1 MSTRLAAARLA
12 GAAAVLAAAWQPA
25 QAAAAGSRY
34 LELAADRVVEAAP
47 ALLLETTLDM
57 PRAAWIYLQSDGVH
71 APVDATQA
79 NAYITVDG
87 RLASNDS
94 IIDWRGSRAP
104 NQHAFNAIGAV
115 RAGPG
120 RVHIALR
127 ARTAGGK
134 ALVKAGA
141 NLSILAEPAARVVE
155 MRMDEASPWLDFD
168 TRDTPEGTPIP
179 ERGRRAL
186 LAAAAGNAAGPVVAM
201 ASGRSYVSQ
210 SPGDAMWGLFLNGRE
225 SPLDSAT
232 WSINDLF
239 APGAEV
245 QAPMFVQALYPDPPA
260 NSEVQL
266 VASESPYYKPRMA
279 STNAARYRVG
289 RGARL
294 VTLAGGMRVFGRGL
308 APKHDYAANGRH
320 RRYAYTCIGTN
331 GYRPEKC
338 PPLGGDVVIGK
349 GRACIPP
356 GHNGVVMFS
365 AKTRI
370 QGDEADPGGT
380 VSLRLRIN
388 GRDVGAT
395 SRQTLGPLPHSVST
409 RTIGA
414 SYLATGKRALPEG
427 CHDVEAVGHATGD
440 FRNISYNVDLPLLWF
455 D

>member
-1 MSTRLAAARLA
+1 MTKRLV
-12 GAAAVLAAAWQPA
+12 AAAVLAVAALAATTWQPA
-25 QAAAAGSRY
+25 QAAAPGSRY
-34 LELAADRVVEAAP
+34 LQLEADRTLDGGP
-47 ALLLETTLDM
+47 TLLLEATLDM

-71 APVDATQA
+71 APLDAAQA
-79 NAYITVDG
+79 NAFITVDG
-87 RLASNDS
+87 RPVSNDS

-120 RVHIALR
+120 PVHVALHAR
-127 ARTAGGK
+127 AAGGK
-134 ALVKAGA
+134 AVVKAGA
-141 NLSILAEPAARVVE
+141 NLSILVEPAARVVE
-155 MRMDEASPWLDFD
+155 MRMEDASPWLDFD

-179 ERGRRAL
+179 ERGRSTL
-186 LAAAAGNAAGPVVAM
+186 LSAAAGNSSGPVVAM
-201 ASGRSYVSQ
+201 GSGHSYVSQ

-239 APGAEV
+239 ALGAEV

-260 NSEVQL
+260 NSDVQL
-266 VASESPYYKPRMA
+266 VATESPYYRPMMA

-294 VTLAGGMRVFGRGL
+294 VTLAGGMRVVGRGL
-308 APKHDYAANGRH
+308 TPKHDYQANGHH

-331 GYRPEKC
+331 GFRPEKC
-338 PPLGGDVVIGK
+338 PPLGRDVVVGK
-349 GRACIPP
+349 GRACIPQ

-370 QGDEADPGGT
+370 QGDENDPGGT

-388 GRDVGAT
+388 GKEVGAA
-395 SRQTLGPLPHSVST
+395 SEQTLGPLPHSVST

-414 SYLATGKRALPEG
+414 SYLAAGKRALPEG
-427 CHDVEAVGHATGD
+427 CHDVEAVGRATGD
-440 FRNISYNVDLPLLWF
+440 FRNISLNVDLPLLWF